1 MPSKLDSRSK
11 YSHSFIGTSTSV
23 LKDDFVLSFQTDE
36 NFDLKSWLPFKGNI
50 KLPTELEVLK
60 LVLFLRDD
68 AGRTNNW
75 VKVEDIYK
83 SVASVVQKYW
93 DRAGFITKTGIDREV
108 QKIHKEYQKLKKD
121 QNRQTPS
128 CVKARENFLMVRNDK
143 DERREK
149 LFDIAHKDLEQKL
162 QQDRIRGNLGVT
174 DDDLNFLQDQRG
186 ERRSFMAEED
196 TEYISEE
203 ERTVTS
209 SSSQSSEA
217 ASLSD
222 DETFSPEADPESEEE
237 DDAEMNKRPKRPK
250 LIDVQLPRNILSSP
264 LVAGAMD
271 RTNTTPG
278 KAMHL
283 ISAVLK
289 SAQKDGVGLDLS
301 EVTLGESSIRRRRE
315 KAREEICKQQYQEF
329 QDNMP
334 EFLAVHWDGKMMKDL
349 SDVLNEMEAILV
361 SGAPGYNEGK
371 LLGRNIK

>member
-1 MPSKLDSRSK
+1 MRLAEPITRSK
-11 YSHSFIGTSTSV
+11 VIF
-23 LKDDFVLSFQTDE
+23 
-36 NFDLKSWLPFKGNI
+36 
-50 KLPTELEVLK
+50 
-60 LVLFLRDD
+60 
-68 AGRTNNW
+68 
-75 VKVEDIYK
+75 K

-93 DRAGFITKTGIDREV
+93 DRADFITKTRIDREV
-108 QKIHKEYQKLKKD
+108 EKIHKEYQKLKKD

-196 TEYISEE
+196 TEYQKKKEAQMK
-203 ERTVTS
+203 RRMGPAPATVTS

-250 LIDVQLPRNILSSP
+250 LIDVQLPRNIMSSP
-264 LVAGAMD
+264 QVAAALD

-278 KAMHL
+278 QAMHL

-289 SAQKDGVGLDLS
+289 SVQKDGESLDLN
-301 EVTLGESSIRRRRE
+301 EVTISESSIRRGRE
-315 KAREEICKQQYQEF
+315 KAREEISKQQYQEF
-329 QDNMP
+329 QANMP

-349 SDVLNEMEAILV
+349 SNVLNEMEAIL
-361 SGAPGYNEGK
+361 
-371 LLGRNIK
+371 